1 LNEGLMPMQNEQT
14 DNHVYVALVLAVIAA
29 VASTPHLS
37 QSFQTMLNQPLP
49 SAFPEAANFAAA
61 AGDPLETDTAI
72 PP

>member
-1 LNEGLMPMQNEQT
+1 MQNEQT

-37 QSFQTMLNQPLP
+37 QSFHTMLMQPLP
-49 SAFPEAANFAAA
+49 TVFPEAANFAAA
-61 AGDPLETDTAI
+61 GGDAPETAIAI